1 MRVASLQGRSRP
13 QLPTRCRWCRT
24 SQLKLRLS
32 TRLGLPTIRRKTGT
46 LRGPPLLTTCRRPT
60 LGAIARVVA
69 ALATPQAGR
78 IGGAVPGYVVRRQE
92 AIEANAGEVQR

>member
-1 MRVASLQGRSRP
+1 M
-13 QLPTRCRWCRT
+13 PTN
-24 SQLKLRLS
+24 
-32 TRLGLPTIRRKTGT
+32 RRKNGT
-46 LRGPPLLTTCRRPT
+46 LRGPPMLATCQRPT

-92 AIEANAGEVQR
+92 AIEANAGEVRR